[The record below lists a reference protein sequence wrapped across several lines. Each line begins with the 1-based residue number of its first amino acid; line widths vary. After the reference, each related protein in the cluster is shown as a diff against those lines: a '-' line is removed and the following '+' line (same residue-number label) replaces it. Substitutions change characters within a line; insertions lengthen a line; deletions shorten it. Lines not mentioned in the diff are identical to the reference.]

1 MKFLTRKNSM
11 TRKIL
16 IILLVALI
24 LIFAVTPSYN
34 SVQAVEEVT
43 QEDIPDEGDGILNSL
58 LKQIIQIFA
67 AIGDIAMG
75 VLNHFMLGAD
85 GFTSAML
92 SPSNDNIGNPDSW
105 LYVGDDEEIDYE
117 YGEGTINTAEFF
129 SWILGDQ
136 YDIPNFLYSPENI
149 FANNIAAL
157 DVNFLNPNDFTP
169 VSSTSDAE
177 QA

>member
-24 LIFAVTPSYN
+24 LIFAVTPNYYN
-34 SVQAVEEVT
+34 VQADEVSTEGDTTEVITEE
-43 QEDIPDEGDGILNSL
+43 DMPDEGDGILNSL

-75 VLNHFMLGAD
+75 TLNHFMLGAD

-92 SPSNDNIGNPDSW
+92 APSNDNIGNSDSW

-117 YGEGTINTAEFF
+117 YDRKTIYG
-129 SWILGDQ
+129 S
-136 YDIPNFLYSPENI
+136 LYSDWIYSCKSFGSKYFNSWCI
-149 FANNIAAL
+149 GCLRSCIDCN
-157 DVNFLNPNDFTP
+157 V
-169 VSSTSDAE
+169 
-177 QA
+177 